1 MGTLSLKIRWFSRSC
16 LWMCRTCN
24 ALRDLISWSKYILT
38 KTEKRWEKE
47 MMSTSTTST
56 TKSTLAPNGYCNGFS
71 TFLKFVSV
79 CCAIQVYICL
89 KRPLT
94 SSYIIAISPS
104 LYESDVVESILMLKL
119 NIAIAYQLI
128 WISRCSSF
136 ALFFSYTSS
145 AFHLL
150 CILFFFRSCLRIH
163 ALSPLSSAAP
173 SNIINKVN

>member
-1 MGTLSLKIRWFSRSC
+1 
-16 LWMCRTCN
+16 
-24 ALRDLISWSKYILT
+24 
-38 KTEKRWEKE
+38 

-128 WISRCSSF
+128 WLSRCSSF

-150 CILFFFRSCLRIH
+150 CILCFLF
-163 ALSPLSSAAP
+163 LSPNPCSVSALISGAFKH
-173 SNIINKVN
+173 NK